1 MVGRRENVDLVE
13 ESGGRSVVRGVDFQ
27 GLHVAVALAMLRTDY
42 CHIRVP
48 LVLRGSSFP
57 SRGGEDKDGNGN
69 QARIVY
75 IM

>member
-1 MVGRRENVDLVE
+1 MVGKRENTDLVE
-13 ESGGRSVVRGVDFQ
+13 ESSGRSVIRRVDLS

-42 CHIRVP
+42 CHIRVS

-69 QARIVY
+69 QARAVY
-75 IM
+75 IL